1 MKKAKLVYRDDK
13 SVKVLWGIVKEE
25 DSIFVTFI
33 TDDGNNF
40 RINKNQ
46 IISIK
51 EVA

>member
-1 MKKAKLVYRDDK
+1 MKKAKLVYKDDK
-13 SVKVLWGIVKEE
+13 SVKVLWGRIKEE
-25 DSIFVTFI
+25 DAIFVMFLTE
-33 TDDGNNF
+33 DGNNF